1 MNKFLGK
8 AEVSILSES
17 LQFPPENE
25 YVKEEYQRNRANG
38 QTQVIVC

>member
-17 LQFPPENE
+17 LQLPPKNE
-25 YVKEEYQRNRANG
+25 YVKEEYLRNRANG